1 MDVREMELEALN
13 WIYMDQWLTL
23 VNTAVNIL
31 VPQITGSSWLVE
43 QLHYQAN
50 PTL

>member
-23 VNTAVNIL
+23 VNTTVNIL
-31 VPQITGSSWLVE
+31 VPQTTGNSWLLE
-43 QLHYQAN
+43 QSHYQ
-50 PTL
+50 PDPIR